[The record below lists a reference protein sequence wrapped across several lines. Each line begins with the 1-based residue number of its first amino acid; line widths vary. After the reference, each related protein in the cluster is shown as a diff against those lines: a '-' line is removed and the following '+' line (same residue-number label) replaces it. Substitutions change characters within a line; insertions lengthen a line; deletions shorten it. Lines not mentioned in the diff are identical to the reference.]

1 MSVWIDES
9 DIAAS
14 RIASICCLLSSNNS
28 EDGSVYFCLMAQP
41 WCLEDICR
49 ISPAVAFHSL
59 KGQNIL
65 GINACRRHECNNW
78 TQV

>member
-28 EDGSVYFCLMAQP
+28 EDGSVYFCLMAQ
-41 WCLEDICR
+41 
-49 ISPAVAFHSL
+49 
-59 KGQNIL
+59 L
-65 GINACRRHECNNW
+65 GVKRYL
-78 TQV
+78 